1 MHVLEKK
8 SLEELHS
15 DSTAAAHTHNLLCFK
30 KVQEHGKNTRS
41 DLNLG
46 TALVSGLE
54 LCEFLLS
61 PLHRSST
68 ASAGWKKNQNNTPI
82 CGLIDVFE

>member
-1 MHVLEKK
+1 MHVLKKKK

-15 DSTAAAHTHNLLCFK
+15 DSTAAAHTHNLLYFK
-30 KVQEHGKNTRS
+30 KVQEHGQNTRS
-41 DLNLG
+41 DLILG

-54 LCEFLLS
+54 LCKFLLS

-68 ASAGWKKNQNNTPI
+68 ASAGRKKS
-82 CGLIDVFE
+82 E